1 MENKLPT
8 KKNKWLVLITIP
20 AQMGITI
27 FLFSF
32 LGEWLDNNYPNDW
45 VYYHK
50 VLLIIGVFLAMYNTI
65 RLVNQVNKQ

>member
-45 VYYHK
+45 VYCHK
-50 VLLIIGVFLAMYNTI
+50 VLLVIGVFLAMYNTI

>member
-1 MENKLPT
+1 MEKKLPT

-32 LGEWLDNNYPNDW
+32 LGEWLDSHYPNDW
-45 VYYHK
+45 VYCHK
-50 VLLIIGVFLAMYNTI
+50 VLLVIGVFLSMYNTI
-65 RLVNQVNKQ
+65 RLVNQVSKQ

>member
-45 VYYHK
+45 VYCHK

>member
-1 MENKLPT
+1 MEKKLPT

-32 LGEWLDNNYPNDW
+32 LGEWLDNNHPNDW
-45 VYYHK
+45 VYCHK
-50 VLLIIGVFLAMYNTI
+50 VLLVIGVFLAMYNTI

>member
-32 LGEWLDNNYPNDW
+32 LGEWLDNNYPNDL

>member
-1 MENKLPT
+1 MEKKLPT

-45 VYYHK
+45 VYCHK
-50 VLLIIGVFLAMYNTI
+50 VLLVIGVFLAMYNTI

>member
-1 MENKLPT
+1 MENKPSP
-8 KKNKWLVLITIP
+8 KKNKWLALISIP

-32 LGEWLDNNYPNDW
+32 FGEWLDINYPNNR

-50 VLLIIGVFLAMYNTI
+50 IILMIGVFLAMYNTI
-65 RLVNQVNKQ
+65 RQVNQINK